1 MSARKKWKYNKKEL
15 KKFKEQIIAE
25 RNRIVEEL
33 GRINN
38 EIKNAADSGSSGSNY
53 SSHLAD
59 SGTDGMEKE
68 KLYLYASQEGDYLRA
83 LDEALER
90 IDREI
95 YGKCESC
102 GELIPKKRLNV
113 VPAARMCIV
122 CKTNQEKN
130 RRGQ

>member
-1 MSARKKWKYNKKEL
+1 MPSRKKYKYNKKEL
-15 KKFKEQIIAE
+15 KKFRELILAE
-25 RNRIVEEL
+25 RNRIVSEL

-38 EIKNAADSGSSGSNY
+38 EIKNASDSGSSGSNY
-53 SSHLAD
+53 ASHLAD
-59 SGTDGMEKE
+59 SGTDGMERE

-90 IDREI
+90 IERGI

-122 CKTNQEKN
+122 CQTNQEKN
-130 RRGQ
+130 QRG

>member
-1 MSARKKWKYNKKEL
+1 MTARKKWKYNKQEL
-15 KKFKEQIIAE
+15 KKFRELILAE
-25 RNRIVEEL
+25 RERIIEEI

-38 EIKNAADSGSSGSNY
+38 EIKNSTDAGGSGANY
-53 SSHLAD
+53 ASHLAD
-59 SGTDGMEKE
+59 TGTDGMERE

-90 IDREI
+90 IERGI

-113 VPAARMCIV
+113 VPAARLCIV
-122 CKTNQEKN
+122 CKTDQEKN
-130 RRGQ
+130 QRG